1 MVRRAKSENR
11 NEDDYEGEQLGLFWD
26 PTKMN
31 VLLDLDNT
39 LINACEPEELALL
52 PAKFR
57 DKFEHYS
64 LEGEYEIFGRPHLQE
79 FLDYLFANFNVSVFT
94 AAERGYALFIIDKF
108 ILRKPERKLHMFY
121 YRHHVHMGEQRY
133 GQTKDLRLLWEYLG
147 ADNFWPCNT
156 VIVDD
161 LDDVQEAN
169 PLNTLA
175 VHSFDMTVKGDSGEY
190 EANFAAICDETLLK
204 VKNFLAT
211 LKADFTYVCT
221 GSKESFKPPL
231 VTPKNFI

>member
-1 MVRRAKSENR
+1 MFRRGKSDDSDEVFKSEK
-11 NEDDYEGEQLGLFWD
+11 LGLFWD

-39 LINACEPEELALL
+39 LINALEPDELALL

-64 LEGEYEIFGRPHLQE
+64 LEGEYEIFGRPGLQD
-79 FLDYLFANFNVSVFT
+79 FLDFLFANFNVSVWT

-108 ILRKPERKLHMFY
+108 ILRKPERKLHMFF
-121 YRHHVHMGEQRY
+121 YRHHVNMGEQRY
-133 GQTKDLRLLWEYLG
+133 GQTKDLRLLWEYFS

-156 VIVDD
+156 LIVDD
-161 LDDVQEAN
+161 LEDVQEAN

-175 VHSFDMTVKGDSGEY
+175 VHSFDMTVKGDEGEY
-190 EANFAAICDETLLK
+190 EANFAAICDETLYK
-204 VKNFLAT
+204 VKNFLEV

-231 VTPKNFI
+231 ATPENFI